1 MSALKD
7 MAMEFLAQKRIA
19 VAGVSSKREDAANY
33 NYGKLKEAGYEVFAV
48 NPNSATFK
56 GDPCYPSVKAIPGGV
71 DAVVIVTRPEW
82 TERIV
87 RDCVEAGVKHVWMHN
102 NTFGGSSVSDDAVAM
117 CRANGIAVIPGAC
130 PMMYLQDFGHT
141 CMRGMLAMLGRLP
154 KVGRA
159 APAQEAAAR

>member
-1 MSALKD
+1 MSALKE
-7 MAMEFLAQKRIA
+7 MATEFLAQKRIA

-48 NPNSATFK
+48 NPNITTFK

-71 DAVVIVTRPEW
+71 DAVVIVTRPEL

-87 RDCVEAGVKHVWMHN
+87 RDCVDTGVKHVWMHD
-102 NTFGGSSVSDDAVAM
+102 NTFMGTSVSEGAVAL

-130 PMMYLQDFGHT
+130 PMMYMDFGHK
-141 CMRGMLAMLGRLP
+141 CMRGMLGVLGRLP

-159 APAQEAAAR
+159 AFAQEAAAR